1 MYQLSKNKI
10 VENIVGYLLLLLLLV
25 VVLLLLLFRERI
37 ENLSSGAHRV
47 NSSRCQS
54 ENGIEMYTDKGTTH
68 VQSFCFCS

>member
-10 VENIVGYLLLLLLLV
+10 VENIVGYLLLLL
-25 VVLLLLLFRERI
+25 LLLLLFRERI